1 MFATDPQG
9 IITAWSV
16 GAERMFGWSAE
27 QMCGQPFDQRLGTAE
42 RNAEVLRAQMQRAL
56 RDGKA
61 HHEGWYLRADGS
73 RLRGAGTLTPVFCE
87 GELSGFLKILN
98 DCTAQDAVAQR
109 LADSDQ
115 RYRTLFDAIDAGFC
129 VIEMKFDEHG
139 RPVDY
144 RFLETNPAFERQTG
158 LADAVG
164 RWMTDLAPTHEQHW
178 FDIYGEVALSRRPVR
193 FENNAEALQR
203 WFEVQAMPVGDPAEH
218 RVAILFNDVSGRR
231 SAERALQAL
240 TDSLREEVATRTKD
254 RNQLWE
260 LSSDVM
266 LRCRFDGIII
276 AVNPAW
282 RQLLG
287 WSEAQL
293 LGADTKDLIHPDD
306 IPGTL
311 EAMHRSSQG
320 ESILHFENRY
330 RCSDGSYR
338 WISWSSRP
346 ADAVINAVGRDVTA
360 LKQQAL
366 ALEQAEAQLRQ
377 SQKMEA
383 VGQLTGGLAHDF
395 NNLLTGIGGS
405 LELLAKRIEQGRFDA
420 LEHYVTVAQ
429 TATRRAAALTHR
441 LLAFSRRQ
449 TLDPMATD
457 VGELVSDLRELLS
470 RTVGPSIGLQTQLGS
485 DRWLT
490 LVDRNQLENAL
501 LNLAINARDAM
512 PDGGTLTIEVRN
524 EALDGRSALAL
535 DVPSGPYI
543 RIDVTD
549 SGVGM
554 SEDVVA
560 QAFDPFFTTKPLG
573 MGTGLGLSMVYG
585 FTRQSGGQV
594 KILSEPDRG
603 TRISLYLP
611 HVALDDCAPRT
622 GSERDIPAPAS
633 GGAGETV
640 LVVDDEPAV
649 RMLVSEILQ
658 ELGYQVLQAA
668 DGKAGLGILQSRPQI
683 ALLITDV
690 GLPGGM
696 NGRQLADAA
705 RQRDPRLKVLFIT
718 GYAENAVMGS
728 GQLEPGMRIVTKP
741 FSIDVLAA
749 RIAELRGER

>member
-1 MFATDPQG
+1 
-9 IITAWSV
+9 
-16 GAERMFGWSAE
+16 
-27 QMCGQPFDQRLGTAE
+27 
-42 RNAEVLRAQMQRAL
+42 
-56 RDGKA
+56 
-61 HHEGWYLRADGS
+61 
-73 RLRGAGTLTPVFCE
+73 
-87 GELSGFLKILN
+87 
-98 DCTAQDAVAQR
+98 
-109 LADSDQ
+109 
-115 RYRTLFDAIDAGFC
+115 
-129 VIEMKFDEHG
+129 
-139 RPVDY
+139 
-144 RFLETNPAFERQTG
+144 
-158 LADAVG
+158 
-164 RWMTDLAPTHEQHW
+164 
-178 FDIYGEVALSRRPVR
+178 
-193 FENNAEALQR
+193 
-203 WFEVQAMPVGDPAEH
+203 
-218 RVAILFNDVSGRR
+218 
-231 SAERALQAL
+231 
-240 TDSLREEVATRTKD
+240 
-254 RNQLWE
+254 
-260 LSSDVM
+260 M

-282 RQLLG
+282 QQLLG

>member
-16 GAERMFGWSAE
+16 GAERMFGWSAK
-27 QMCGQPFDQRLGTAE
+27 QMCGQPFDRWLGTAE
-42 RNAEVLRAQMQRAL
+42 RNAEVLRGQMQRAL

-240 TDSLREEVATRTKD
+240 TDSLREEVATRTRD

-282 RQLLG
+282 QQLLG
-287 WSEAQL
+287 WSETQL

-405 LELLAKRIEQGRFDA
+405 LELLGKRIEQGRFDA

-470 RTVGPSIGLQTQLGS
+470 RTGKS
-485 DRWLT
+485 
-490 LVDRNQLENAL
+490 
-501 LNLAINARDAM
+501 
-512 PDGGTLTIEVRN
+512 
-524 EALDGRSALAL
+524 
-535 DVPSGPYI
+535 
-543 RIDVTD
+543 
-549 SGVGM
+549 
-554 SEDVVA
+554 VV
-560 QAFDPFFTTKPLG
+560 
-573 MGTGLGLSMVYG
+573 
-585 FTRQSGGQV
+585 
-594 KILSEPDRG
+594 
-603 TRISLYLP
+603 
-611 HVALDDCAPRT
+611 
-622 GSERDIPAPAS
+622 
-633 GGAGETV
+633 
-640 LVVDDEPAV
+640 
-649 RMLVSEILQ
+649 
-658 ELGYQVLQAA
+658 
-668 DGKAGLGILQSRPQI
+668 
-683 ALLITDV
+683 
-690 GLPGGM
+690 
-696 NGRQLADAA
+696 
-705 RQRDPRLKVLFIT
+705 
-718 GYAENAVMGS
+718 
-728 GQLEPGMRIVTKP
+728 
-741 FSIDVLAA
+741 
-749 RIAELRGER
+749 

>member
-16 GAERMFGWSAE
+16 GAERMFGWSAK
-27 QMCGQPFDQRLGTAE
+27 QMCGQPFDRWLGTAE
-42 RNAEVLRAQMQRAL
+42 RNAEVLRGQMQRAL

-240 TDSLREEVATRTKD
+240 TDSLREEVATRTRD

-282 RQLLG
+282 QQLLG
-287 WSEAQL
+287 WSETQL

-405 LELLAKRIEQGRFDA
+405 LELLGKRIEQGRFDA

-470 RTVGPSIGLQTQLGS
+470 RTVGPSIALQTQLGS

-535 DVPSGPYI
+535 DVPPGQYI

-594 KILSEPDRG
+594 KIQSEPDRG

>member
-282 RQLLG
+282 QQLLG